1 LDNFASDR
9 ELEMED
15 ELPYRGIIKES
26 NPMVNMMADL
36 GNDGKWLP

>member
-15 ELPYRGIIKES
+15 KLPYRGIIEKS
-26 NPMVNMMADL
+26 NPMVNMMANL
-36 GNDGKWLP
+36 GDDGKWLP